1 MLTKHVSMLVMLIM
15 LMACSDTSIIVPD
28 NAQSKGPHVS
38 RTGVVKASPDIIRAS
53 IGVQTFNEDA
63 ETAVAINNEKVN
75 AIFLVFGEKEDLKN
89 RFLNHIF

>member
-75 AIFLVFGEKEDLKN
+75 AIFFVFGEKGISRTD
-89 RFLNHIF
+89 F